1 MEEARQHSAMTVDP
15 IIGALIALSSGLA
28 GAFFQALL
36 GRRSEYI
43 KAGRQA
49 RYEAYSDYFRGIA
62 QISHLSDGED
72 ESAALML
79 IANARGRIALYG
91 SPAVVEAMSKVFD
104 HGEDLRSSTARSALT
119 AMLTAMRED
128 VLWIDSKVRGEH
140 LVSVVF
146 GRDGQAQ

>member
-1 MEEARQHSAMTVDP
+1 MTFDP
-15 IIGALIALSSGLA
+15 IIGAVIALSSGLA

-49 RYEAYSDYFRGIA
+49 RYDAYSDYFKGIA
-62 QISHLSDGED
+62 QISHFTDGQD
-72 ESAALML
+72 KSAALML

-104 HGEDLRSSTARSALT
+104 HGEDISSSTARSALT
-119 AMLTAMRED
+119 EMLAAMRED
-128 VLWIDSKVRGEH
+128 VLWIDSKVRGEQ
-140 LVSVVF
+140 LVSIVF
-146 GRDGQAQ
+146 GRDAQTQ